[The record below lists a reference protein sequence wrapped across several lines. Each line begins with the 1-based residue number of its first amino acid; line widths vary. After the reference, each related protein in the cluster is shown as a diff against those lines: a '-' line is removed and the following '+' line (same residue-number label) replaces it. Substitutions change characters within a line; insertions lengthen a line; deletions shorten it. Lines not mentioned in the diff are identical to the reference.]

1 MPFVSVTEIT
11 DVPTTGTVGTPVI
24 LTGTVAP
31 SGATNKTIVWSLGTG
46 STAEGA
52 AVIDGK
58 ASATGVGTVVVTA
71 TITNGLTASSD
82 YTKNF
87 TITFGAGTTVAPTFG
102 ANLSTTTQ
110 VVENATS
117 TTLTIAASAAD
128 GGAISY
134 QWYSNTVNNTSG
146 GTPISGAT
154 NASYTFTS
162 AATPNTTTYYYCVA
176 TNSKNGAT
184 ETATSTIQPIRTKN
198 NVATIASFDFAS
210 PSATGTVRDGT
221 VAISVPN
228 GTTLTNLSPTIAL
241 TDPNATISPASGA
254 ATNFTNPVT
263 YIVTAEN
270 GTTTKAYTV
279 TVTVLPM
286 NTHIASYALNNITAT
301 AKPAS
306 VADGGTLNVTLKAIS
321 GYTLPDSI
329 TVTMAGNTAPNYT
342 YDKTIGAVRVSNVT
356 GDVVIA
362 ADAAPAIVS
371 VTGVILSKSTL
382 SLYTNTTPNIAT
394 LTASVLPADASDKIV
409 VWRSSNTAVATVE
422 NGIVTAIGDGQATI
436 TATSNGDSS
445 KAASCTVTVSAYSSG
460 GGSSSATYT
469 ITATAGTGGDI
480 STGKYVSVGA
490 GESAGFTFTPSKGYQ
505 IADVLINGKRIG
517 AKNSYAF
524 TNVRSNQTIH
534 VTFKVANS
542 HANPQT
548 NVTVTDGKKNH

>member
-1 MPFVSVTEIT
+1 MT
-11 DVPTTGTVGTPVI
+11 
-24 LTGTVAP
+24 
-31 SGATNKTIVWSLGTG
+31 
-46 STAEGA
+46 
-52 AVIDGK
+52 
-58 ASATGVGTVVVTA
+58 
-71 TITNGLTASSD
+71 
-82 YTKNF
+82 
-87 TITFGAGTTVAPTFG
+87 
-102 ANLSTTTQ
+102 
-110 VVENATS
+110 
-117 TTLTIAASAAD
+117 
-128 GGAISY
+128 
-134 QWYSNTVNNTSG
+134 
-146 GTPISGAT
+146 
-154 NASYTFTS
+154 
-162 AATPNTTTYYYCVA
+162 
-176 TNSKNGAT
+176 
-184 ETATSTIQPIRTKN
+184 
-198 NVATIASFDFAS
+198 
-210 PSATGTVRDGT
+210 
-221 VAISVPN
+221 ISVPN
-228 GTTLTNLSPTIAL
+228 GTTLTNLSPTITLA
-241 TDPNATISPASGA
+241 DPNATISPAPGTE
-254 ATNFTNPVT
+254 TNFTNPVT

-279 TVTVLPM
+279 TVRVLPI

-356 GDVVIA
+356 GDVIIT

-394 LTASVLPADASDKIV
+394 LTASVLPADASDKTV

-534 VTFKVANS
+534 VTFKVANG

>member
-1 MPFVSVTEIT
+1 M
-11 DVPTTGTVGTPVI
+11 D
-24 LTGTVAP
+24 LTR
-31 SGATNKTIVWSLGTG
+31 I
-46 STAEGA
+46 
-52 AVIDGK
+52 
-58 ASATGVGTVVVTA
+58 
-71 TITNGLTASSD
+71 
-82 YTKNF
+82 
-87 TITFGAGTTVAPTFG
+87 
-102 ANLSTTTQ
+102 
-110 VVENATS
+110 
-117 TTLTIAASAAD
+117 
-128 GGAISY
+128 
-134 QWYSNTVNNTSG
+134 
-146 GTPISGAT
+146 
-154 NASYTFTS
+154 
-162 AATPNTTTYYYCVA
+162 
-176 TNSKNGAT
+176 
-184 ETATSTIQPIRTKN
+184 
-198 NVATIASFDFAS
+198 
-210 PSATGTVRDGT
+210 
-221 VAISVPN
+221 
-228 GTTLTNLSPTIAL
+228 
-241 TDPNATISPASGA
+241 
-254 ATNFTNPVT
+254 
-263 YIVTAEN
+263 
-270 GTTTKAYTV
+270 
-279 TVTVLPM
+279 
-286 NTHIASYALNNITAT
+286 
-301 AKPAS
+301 
-306 VADGGTLNVTLKAIS
+306 
-321 GYTLPDSI
+321 
-329 TVTMAGNTAPNYT
+329 TMAGNTAPNYT